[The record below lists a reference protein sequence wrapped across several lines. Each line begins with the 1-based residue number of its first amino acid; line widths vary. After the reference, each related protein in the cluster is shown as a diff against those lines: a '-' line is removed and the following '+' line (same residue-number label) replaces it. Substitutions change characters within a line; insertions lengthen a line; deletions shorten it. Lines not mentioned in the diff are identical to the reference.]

1 MATLNSNERKK
12 FFSILTKRK
21 MFYQSEG
28 QLFSYIEPKV
38 MPNIP
43 NIDILPGGGIIIDIG
58 VPPPRN

>member
-1 MATLNSNERKK
+1 MAILNSNEQQK
-12 FFSILTKRK
+12 FSILTKRK